1 MKKIFYF
8 FATVL
13 LFSAINACQKPDMLK
28 KDLPDTLET
37 TRTMND
43 LMVGESFD
51 WKTTKDVYV
60 TLKLSNT
67 GTVYLNSIKGE
78 TFQKAFVRGNSEYL
92 SKITIPAYMHKIEII
107 HSGTKTEVPIIDNK
121 VQLSI

>member
-1 MKKIFYF
+1 MILYF
-8 FATVL
+8 FATAL
-13 LFSAINACQKPDMLK
+13 LFSTISACQKPDILQQDK
-28 KDLPDTLET
+28 PEAVET

-43 LMVGESFD
+43 LIVGENFD

-67 GTVYLNSIKGE
+67 ATVYLNSIKGE
-78 TFQKAFVRGNSEYL
+78 TFQKAFVRGDSEYL

-107 HSGTKTEVPIIDNK
+107 HSGTKTEVPIIGNK